1 MDQTTEFVPSLPAG
15 AMMLPLLLGIAM
27 LAAGGLLALGYWI
40 RKLAGKLASQQ
51 QKVEQL
57 ENRLRTTVPEQPGQW
72 QASVGKGSKER
83 YKVLYLNS
91 LGYSAPE
98 IAKEARLRVAEVNF
112 ILRVDAQAATA
123 KSL

>member
-1 MDQTTEFVPSLPAG
+1 MDQTAPFVPSLPAD

-27 LAAGGLLALGYWI
+27 LTVGGFLALGYWI
-40 RKLAGKLASQQ
+40 RKLGGRLASQQ
-51 QKVEQL
+51 RKIEQL
-57 ENRLRTTVPEQPGQW
+57 ENRLPTTFPELPGQR
-72 QASVGKGSKER
+72 QANVGEGSKER

>member
-1 MDQTTEFVPSLPAG
+1 MDQATEFVPSLPAG

-51 QKVEQL
+51 QRIEQL
-57 ENRLRTTVPEQPGQW
+57 ENRLRTIVPEQPGQR
-72 QASVGKGSKER
+72 QASIGEGSKER